1 MSYGLAM
8 DLCVLFCLDSWG
20 FFWPIFFLLQRPSL
34 FFWSAGFFSGG
45 IGPLAGLLQPLLRF
59 YVFDFT
65 SLHELGCSLLSSVFP
80 LIFFFGLLLFDFFSV
95 S

>member
-1 MSYGLAM
+1 MCCFAWIAGVFLAY
-8 DLCVLFCLDSWG
+8 LF
-20 FFWPIFFLLQRPSL
+20 FFLSFTAA
-34 FFWSAGFFSGG
+34 FFMFFLVCWFFFSGG